1 MKKGVRIERGRKV
14 KVRPTQVLQAVPGA
28 GEVESLVEVIQAL
41 IPLGFA
47 AVEEA
52 LQGEVQRLA
61 GERYQR
67 ASRPPGQVRWGRQPG
82 SVSLLDQKVSIQV
95 PRVRNRL
102 GRCELPLETY
112 ARLQAPRQ
120 GDAGLLRRVL
130 CWG

>member
-52 LQGEVQRLA
+52 L
-61 GERYQR
+61 
-67 ASRPPGQVRWGRQPG
+67 
-82 SVSLLDQKVSIQV
+82 
-95 PRVRNRL
+95 
-102 GRCELPLETY
+102 
-112 ARLQAPRQ
+112 
-120 GDAGLLRRVL
+120 
-130 CWG
+130 